1 MSGHETWNTLLYTL
15 HMVSP
20 VPRYSLITESTTR
33 NVHSGYWH
41 ANAFPLLMLLLQSSY
56 RAIFANFRQFSPEG
70 VGVWARDMEH
80 AALHASH
87 GFTCA

>member
-41 ANAFPLLMLLLQSSY
+41 ANAFQLLMLLLQSSLVP
-56 RAIFANFRQFSPEG
+56 RLIAWGKVEPGTHCSRMRKNLRKRVSKRIR
-70 VGVWARDMEH
+70 
-80 AALHASH
+80 
-87 GFTCA
+87 